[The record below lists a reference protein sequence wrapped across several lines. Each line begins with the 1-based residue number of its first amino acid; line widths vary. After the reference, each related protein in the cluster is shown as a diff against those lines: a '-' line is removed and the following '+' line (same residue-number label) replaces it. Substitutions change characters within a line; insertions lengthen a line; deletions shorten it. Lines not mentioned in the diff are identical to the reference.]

1 MRRLRSAPERIT
13 MTEAD
18 RIRALRDE
26 GRIDD
31 VQARRLLNALGVP
44 DVDAALRGEP
54 VDEAAGSAVPSAADA
69 SAGGGDAATNT
80 TTTTT
85 DGRPSDAASDRP
97 SDRPSDS
104 ATDAS
109 DRPTATGQLPDVRRW
124 ARVELFACELDVVVE
139 AGLDAPIAETKD
151 DEVGVDATEDGWRVG
166 QRDGQRDRA
175 EGSWLERLIDGV
187 HQGRVKLRL
196 PEATGVHLDVKAGDV
211 DLDGVPAL
219 RGRLMAGDLDAR
231 GLRAVDVAVSAGD
244 VDLALDPAEGAH
256 RVRLSVGDLSIRLP
270 AHANVEVEGHV
281 SIGDASATAPFVTKR
296 TGMVAQIV
304 QGTMGRG
311 RATLRADV
319 GTGDLSIVSDSHGR

>member
-1 MRRLRSAPERIT
+1 MRSLRSAPERIT
-13 MTEAD
+13 MTESD

-31 VQARRLLNALGVP
+31 VQARRLLNALGVLG
-44 DVDAALRGEP
+44 VDAELRGEP
-54 VDEAAGSAVPSAADA
+54 VDAAASSGERTAADTVAAA
-69 SAGGGDAATNT
+69 STAPAVATIS
-80 TTTTT
+80 
-85 DGRPSDAASDRP
+85 DDPPSDAAPSAPANDSAGSDANTRP
-97 SDRPSDS
+97 S
-104 ATDAS
+104 ATDH
-109 DRPTATGQLPDVRRW
+109 LPGVRRW
-124 ARVELFACELDVVVE
+124 ARVELFACELDVVID

-151 DEVGVDATEDGWRVG
+151 GEVGVETTEDGWRIA
-166 QRDGQRDRA
+166 QRDRV

-187 HQGRVKLRL
+187 QQGRVKLRL

-244 VDLALDPAEGAH
+244 VDLALDPSEGAH

-270 AHANVEVEGHV
+270 AHADVEVEGHV
-281 SIGDASATAPFVTKR
+281 SIGDASASAPFVTRR
-296 TGMVAQIV
+296 TGMVAQLV
-304 QGTMGRG
+304 QGTMGQG

-319 GTGDLSIVSDSHGR
+319 GTGDLSIASD